1 MGIFLRAF
9 FCNCKSCV
17 YNSYC
22 DDRLSYND
30 SYFVAHDSW
39 GRGDS
44 HIKVIVM
51 LVLWLSGVNFRFW
64 FLLGLRVF
72 GTESHYICPFRDHLG
87 LCRKKFTKNAVTL
100 TSQKSNF

>member
-22 DDRLSYND
+22 DDLLSYND

-51 LVLWLSGVNFRFW
+51 LVL
-64 FLLGLRVF
+64 
-72 GTESHYICPFRDHLG
+72 
-87 LCRKKFTKNAVTL
+87 
-100 TSQKSNF
+100 